1 MASRHILPHPMTEI
15 VCQQLLAPDMEFSAP
30 QRRNSRE
37 CVTSRDRREK
47 MLTFHLH
54 LIDPDSL
61 WGPNGY
67 EAVIESGWKV

>member
-1 MASRHILPHPMTEI
+1 MTEI
-15 VCQQLLAPDMEFSAP
+15 VCQQLLAPDMEFSAS
-30 QRRNSRE
+30 QRRNSRG

-67 EAVIESGWKV
+67 EAGIESGWKV